1 VTNFLEVNIAY
12 RWVLNVSFQE
22 KVPDHSTFSQN
33 YRRKFRDNQVT
44 IKVFMYMIEVLR
56 DNGVIDLT
64 TVYADGTH
72 LNIAQLIEKAIK
84 NTNQIE
90 TNVKSVE

>member
-1 VTNFLEVNIAY
+1 
-12 RWVLNVSFQE
+12 
-22 KVPDHSTFSQN
+22 
-33 YRRKFRDNQVT
+33 
-44 IKVFMYMIEVLR
+44 MIEVLR